1 MRSSSN
7 GKAAKNP
14 MRTLKRLLSY
24 SFARYKL
31 ATFFVV
37 IFVILSS
44 AANIVSVSRLAPI
57 AAELMKN
64 GTQADLSIIYS
75 NLLFMGITYAV
86 GTLSLFAYNRIM
98 LYIAQGTI
106 KKMRD
111 ETFEK
116 MQHLP
121 LRFFDRNTHGDLMS
135 IYTNDIDTIRNLM
148 TQGMPKL
155 ISAIITFIIAIIFML
170 YYSVTLSLV
179 AIVVLAVI
187 TVFVRSIGG
196 KTARCFL
203 TQQKALGRLNGYV
216 EEMTVGQKVIKT
228 FCHEEKAKEQFKVL
242 NDSLNEVSR
251 NANTY
256 ANIMGPINGNI
267 GYLQYILVA
276 TVGVL
281 MILFGGKTGLLSAY
295 CVTKGGSIAVY
306 AGMLVSFLA
315 YSKQLNSPVQQV
327 SQQFNA
333 IVMALAGAERVFEM
347 ADTEPEDKGGNITL
361 TCGEQ
366 EAGVWAWKKTEPDG
380 NFTYIPLKGDIRF
393 NDVTFGYTDK
403 KVILKHISLYAKPGQ
418 KIAFVGSTGAGKTTI
433 TNLINRFYD
442 IQAGEITYDGLN
454 IRDIRKDDLRRSLG
468 VVLQDTHLFTGTV
481 MENIRY
487 GRLNATDG
495 ECITAAKL
503 ANADFFISHLPEG
516 YDTMISADG
525 ANLSQ
530 GQRQLLAI
538 ARAMVSNC
546 PVLILDEATSSIDTR
561 TEKLIE
567 QGMDKLMEGRTVFV
581 IAHRLS
587 TVRNSQAIMVLEHG
601 EIIERGNHEQ
611 LIAQKGKYYQL
622 YTGAFELD

>member
-1 MRSSSN
+1 
-7 GKAAKNP
+7 
-14 MRTLKRLLSY
+14 
-24 SFARYKL
+24 
-31 ATFFVV
+31 
-37 IFVILSS
+37 
-44 AANIVSVSRLAPI
+44 
-57 AAELMKN
+57 
-64 GTQADLSIIYS
+64 
-75 NLLFMGITYAV
+75 
-86 GTLSLFAYNRIM
+86 
-98 LYIAQGTI
+98 
-106 KKMRD
+106 
-111 ETFEK
+111 
-116 MQHLP
+116 
-121 LRFFDRNTHGDLMS
+121 
-135 IYTNDIDTIRNLM
+135 
-148 TQGMPKL
+148 
-155 ISAIITFIIAIIFML
+155 
-170 YYSVTLSLV
+170 
-179 AIVVLAVI
+179 
-187 TVFVRSIGG
+187 
-196 KTARCFL
+196 
-203 TQQKALGRLNGYV
+203 
-216 EEMTVGQKVIKT
+216 
-228 FCHEEKAKEQFKVL
+228 
-242 NDSLNEVSR
+242 
-251 NANTY
+251 
-256 ANIMGPINGNI
+256 MGPINGNI

-366 EAGVWAWKKTEPDG
+366 EAGVWAWKKPEPDG

-503 ANADFFISHLPEG
+503 ANADFFISHLP
-516 YDTMISADG
+516 
-525 ANLSQ
+525 
-530 GQRQLLAI
+530 
-538 ARAMVSNC
+538 
-546 PVLILDEATSSIDTR
+546 
-561 TEKLIE
+561 
-567 QGMDKLMEGRTVFV
+567 
-581 IAHRLS
+581 
-587 TVRNSQAIMVLEHG
+587 
-601 EIIERGNHEQ
+601 
-611 LIAQKGKYYQL
+611 
-622 YTGAFELD
+622 